1 MPHFPSY
8 LHPFYFG
15 MQMCHLPSL
24 PYNYSSVFTYLWRIC
39 KEQICANLFD
49 LLLYSLYIVCGESSL
64 ENSLSSIWKLV
75 IQMEKELEMLIYAIV
90 SVDPQIV
97 IFFFVIY
104 KSFSVQYSPSCPFSN
119 MRTWKQL
126 VIEARFLFFC
136 LLVFNVFDL
145 KSCGS
150 LFPHPR

>member
-1 MPHFPSY
+1 MKACNPDGKRTGNADLRNCFRRPTNR
-8 LHPFYFG
+8 YF
-15 MQMCHLPSL
+15 
-24 PYNYSSVFTYLWRIC
+24 
-39 KEQICANLFD
+39 
-49 LLLYSLYIVCGESSL
+49 
-64 ENSLSSIWKLV
+64 
-75 IQMEKELEMLIYAIV
+75 
-90 SVDPQIV
+90 
-97 IFFFVIY
+97 FFFVIY